1 MTSPAEQ
8 PNPGAPR
15 PILRQRDAIGI
26 IVGIVIGAGIYRAPP
41 TVAGV
46 SGDVGWMAVAWILG
60 ALVSVAGALC
70 YAELAT
76 TYPHAGGDY
85 HFLTRAFGRRLS
97 FLYAW
102 ARGTVIN
109 PGAIALLAFVFGD
122 FMAAVIPLGQ
132 GGVAWAAAIVIALTV
147 INIAGLRASAR
158 TQNVLTVIEVLGL
171 LLVAVAGFMVTAPAG
186 TPAPFASTPALGMF
200 GLAMVFVLL
209 TYGGWNEA
217 AYISAELEGG
227 RRAIVTALLASLVIV
242 AVAYLLVNAALV
254 HGLGLKALAAS
265 KTAAADVV
273 AAAMGP
279 YAGKVL
285 GLLVAIAALTSI
297 NATMIVGAR
306 SNYALGGDWP
316 AFSWLYRWD
325 AVRGVPLAGYVV
337 QAVIALALV
346 GFGAL
351 QHDGFEA
358 MVEFTAPVFWAFLF
372 LVGISVFVLRV
383 RDRDAERPFRVP
395 LYPLTPA
402 VFCAACAFLF
412 YSSVSYA
419 GSRDAVHVSLLVM
432 AVGVVALVVA
442 AAHRR
447 RWMRGNDTPLRSLI
461 LNNRDSHPSGKV
473 GRPGDTGS
481 K

>member
-1 MTSPAEQ
+1 MSPAAQEDAA
-8 PNPGAPR
+8 APR
-15 PILRQRDAIGI
+15 PILRRHDAVGI

-46 SGDVGWMAVAWILG
+46 TGDIGWMAVAWILG
-60 ALVSVAGALC
+60 ALVSLAGALC

-76 TYPHAGGDY
+76 AYPHAGGDY

-122 FMAAVIPLGQ
+122 FMASVVPLGQ
-132 GGVAWAAAIVIALTV
+132 GGAAWAGVIVIVLTA
-147 INIAGLRASAR
+147 INIAGLRGSAR
-158 TQNVLTVIEVLGL
+158 TQNVLTIIEVGGL

-186 TPAPFASTPALGMF
+186 TPAAFSSTPALGAF

-227 RRAIVTALLASLVIV
+227 RRTIVSALLLSLLII
-242 AVAYLLVNAALV
+242 AIAYLIVNAALV
-254 HGLGLKALAAS
+254 HGLGLKALATS

-273 AAAMGP
+273 GAAMGP
-279 YAGKVL
+279 YAAKVL
-285 GLLVAIAALTSI
+285 GLLVAVAALTSI

-306 SNYALGGDWP
+306 SNYAMGGDWP
-316 AFSWLYRWD
+316 ALRWLYRWD
-325 AVRGVPLAGYVV
+325 AVRGAPVAGYVV

-346 GFGAL
+346 AFGAL

-358 MVEFTAPVFWAFLF
+358 MVEFTAPVFWGFLF
-372 LVGISVFVLRV
+372 LVGVSVFVLRI

-395 LYPLTPA
+395 LYPLTPV

-419 GSRDAVHVSLLVM
+419 SSRDAVYISLLAM
-432 AVGVVALVVA
+432 AVGVVALLVTS
-442 AAHRR
+442 RR
-447 RWMRGNDTPLRSLI
+447 
-461 LNNRDSHPSGKV
+461 
-473 GRPGDTGS
+473 
-481 K
+481 